1 MEKNTLYKPLLKEST
16 PGTSK
21 RVASERITDVLRF
34 IAANTRRWRLRR
46 GLTQE
51 SLAERADLDLR
62 FVQRIERGTT
72 NLSVSALIALAD
84 ALKVEPT
91 ALFRE
96 AKLTPAR
103 PGRPRKPSRPPVS
116 PAH

>member
-1 MEKNTLYKPLLKEST
+1 MEKNTLYKPLLKESS
-16 PGTSK
+16 PATSK
-21 RVASERITDVLRF
+21 RVASDRVNAVLGF

-46 GLTQE
+46 GMTQE
-51 SLAERADLDLR
+51 GLAELADLDLR

-91 ALFRE
+91 ALFRV

-103 PGRPRKPSRPPVS
+103 PGRPRKTNPPIG
-116 PAH
+116 PH